1 MSIFGPE
8 DESHERSVQPHGHSV
23 QPHGHSLN
31 VEAIGHYIVW
41 YDEVREKRIYYS
53 VRKK

>member
-8 DESHERSVQPHGHSV
+8 DESHERSV

-53 VRKK
+53 VRKQKI